1 MFVSQYKFDEF
12 ANQVLAQ
19 LAHLEVDMPRDS
31 CPDNVCKCCEYGTV
45 VALKTGV
52 AKTVC
57 GKHILPLS
65 RTIRAMSRIRPAGGV
80 LNLHKFT

>member
-1 MFVSQYKFDEF
+1 MFVSQYRFDEF

-19 LAHLEVDMPRDS
+19 LAHLEIDMPRDS

-57 GKHILPLS
+57 GKHMKERCPDFKP
-65 RTIRAMSRIRPAGGV
+65 RPFGEAR
-80 LNLHKFT
+80 LYDPKKEK